1 LEAIIAAIIFLVT
14 IFFVVTGIIDRAVA
28 AITGAILMVL
38 FGVMDEATA
47 FFSVDWNIIAL
58 LIGIWIIATYFN
70 KTGIPS
76 VLAAKVVELSRNKM
90 ALFMS
95 LIGLLAGFLSTFLD
109 NVIVVLMMAPIIVP
123 YVKAM
128 RLKATPFILFAALS
142 ANFMG
147 TALLLGDL
155 PPQMLH
161 SVTGIEFTE
170 FIWQF
175 NRPSSFPILTTTFIL
190 TVLFFYMFRFKREYL
205 HVKIDR
211 LKKEGRDPAIKD
223 RKFAYIVVVMFILT
237 ITAMALRQFIGV
249 KLGFIAITGA
259 AMLMVILEAL
269 GRRITKPSFG
279 EILMDLDWKAVFF
292 YISLFI
298 LVGGIEEA
306 GIIKLIADSLSP
318 ILVKPVLGPTI
329 LYWTTV
335 PIVGIVEHDAYI
347 LTFLHI
353 IKDVATGINPW
364 PYYWILLWAGTLGSN
379 LTMVGAPALY
389 VALNICEKED
399 GKKVE
404 IGEFFSYTIPF
415 VVLSAII
422 NYILAMAIW
431 VLYPI

>member
-1 LEAIIAAIIFLVT
+1 MEVIIAAIIFLGT
-14 IFFVVTGIIDRAVA
+14 IFFIVTGIIDRAIA

-38 FGVMDEATA
+38 FGVMDETTA
-47 FFSVDWNIIAL
+47 FFSVDWNIITL

-76 VLAAKVVELSRNKM
+76 VLAVKVVELSKNKM
-90 ALFMS
+90 AFFMS

-123 YVKAM
+123 FIKSM
-128 RLKATPFILFAALS
+128 KLKATPFILFAALS

-175 NRPSSFPILTTTFIL
+175 NRPSSFPILTATFIL
-190 TVLFFYMFRFKREYL
+190 TVLFLYIFKFKKEFL
-205 HVKIDR
+205 HVKVDR
-211 LKKEGRDPAIKD
+211 LGKGSLDSKIKD
-223 RKFAYIVVVMFILT
+223 RKFALIVVMIFMLT

-249 KLGFIAITGA
+249 KLGFIAIAGA
-259 AMLMVILEAL
+259 VVLMVTLEAL
-269 GRRITKPSFG
+269 GRWIRKPSFG
-279 EILMDLDWKAVFF
+279 EILLDMDWKAVFF

-298 LVGGIEEA
+298 LVGGIENA
-306 GIIKLIADSLSP
+306 GLIKLIADSLSP
-318 ILVKPVLGPTI
+318 VLIKPVLGPTI
-329 LYWTTV
+329 LYWTTL

-353 IKDVATGINPW
+353 IKDLPAGINPW
-364 PYYWILLWAGTLGSN
+364 PYYWVLLWAGTLGSN

-399 GKKVE
+399 GKKVGM
-404 IGEFFSYTIPF
+404 GEFFGYTIPF
-415 VVLSAII
+415 VISSSII
-422 NYILAMAIW
+422 NYTLAMAIW
-431 VLYPI
+431 VLYPL